1 MLKRFY
7 ETKLATFPHREQ
19 LLREKKRP
27 HSVRYLIDR
36 AKGIRVGD
44 RPPHPRYTHGM
55 STTAS
60 LCLPSTLMVSGAG
73 RCTCLTCGVSYT
85 AGKAL
90 RTSCL

>member
-19 LLREKKRP
+19 LLREKRYP

-36 AKGIRVGD
+36 AKGIRAGD
-44 RPPHPRYTHGM
+44 GPPHSRYTHGM

-60 LCLPSTLMVSGAG
+60 L
-73 RCTCLTCGVSYT
+73 
-85 AGKAL
+85 
-90 RTSCL
+90 